1 MRLPF
6 NSGSSWF
13 DRWFSYL
20 DRLRPSDR
28 LVFGLLFVTFVT
40 SALFCLFSLNR
51 AFLVNVSVPGGE
63 LIEGSIGS
71 PRFINPVLAITRA
84 DHDLVALT
92 YSGLLRLD
100 PDGKLTND
108 LAESVTV
115 SDDGRVYN
123 IIMRQDRS
131 WHDGVPVTAEDVAY
145 TIGLIQDPD
154 LKSPLR
160 GNWSGVTVE
169 LIGRHEIN
177 FVLENPYSPFMENL
191 TVGIMPKHIWSGLSD
206 EELPFSQHNIE
217 PIGSGAYEVSEV
229 KRNPAGLVSEYNLK
243 VSPNYPEDAN
253 IEKITIRFYQNE
265 EAILMALKEREINAT
280 AALSE
285 RWLDSLDHE
294 DFNFISEPLPRVFS
308 VFYNQNKNPAL
319 REKAVREA
327 LNMVIDREALVKEA
341 VAGYGR
347 ATTSPLPPGWIDF
360 EPAVLTYES
369 EEERQS
375 AGRQILESA
384 GWRKNDRGVFTKTV
398 DGSETPLSITIR
410 SANGQLFE
418 TVSGH
423 LARAWQQ
430 LGVDVSIELYEQSD
444 LVQTVI
450 RPRDYQALLFGA
462 DIGRSLD
469 FYPFWHSSGREDPGL
484 NVSLYAN
491 ITVDKLVTDMR
502 TATSSQER
510 DRQIGQF
517 VQELSREYPA
527 TFLFTPSFEY
537 VVAKNIKTTAMK
549 RIQRTSERF
558 SNVMLWNM
566 NESGVWP
573 IFIEKQ
579 NN

>member
-40 SALFCLFSLNR
+40 SALFCLLSLNR
-51 AFLVNVSVPGGE
+51 ASLVNVSVPGGE

-100 PDGKLTND
+100 PDGRLAND

-123 IIMRQDRS
+123 IILRQDRS

-285 RWLDSLDHE
+285 RWLDSLDRD

-327 LNMVIDREALVKEA
+327 LSTVIDREALVKEA
-341 VAGYGR
+341 IAGYGR
-347 ATTSPLPPGWIDF
+347 ATNSPLPPGWTDF
-360 EPAVLTYES
+360 EPAVSTYQS